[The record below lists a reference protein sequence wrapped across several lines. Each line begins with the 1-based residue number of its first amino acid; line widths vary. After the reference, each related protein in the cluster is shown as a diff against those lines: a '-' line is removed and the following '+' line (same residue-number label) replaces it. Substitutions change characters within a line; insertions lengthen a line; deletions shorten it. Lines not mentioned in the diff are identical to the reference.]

1 MSYIIV
7 VEDSPQYF
15 WCEDRAKK
23 NMLTKVE
30 STTRRKGKNEIDVD
44 NFALIQDEYVQLKSV
59 STEDKKV
66 KYSWSAVD
74 RAAEWAIINL
84 FYAPPHYSEIPIE
97 WFNDLTY
104 INHKPL
110 PLMPNSR
117 KRANPYT
124 QIIEKRQKTEEDDDE
139 INFLLGEKGFR
150 TGPSMSFIMVRKST
164 NCGKCDPDDAPDL
177 MLPYFKLYQFFKQCP
192 RFFIAYQFDDIC
204 LQHGLGMPGL
214 LNKSAN
220 DWIKKSEEY
229 SKFIKEAITPIPDL
243 EDFFLIDEETFYC
256 VGEHSKIYANP
267 ELLKMSRKV
276 SDS

>member
-1 MSYIIV
+1 M

-44 NFALIQDEYVQLKSV
+44 NFALIQDEYVQLKSAF
-59 STEDKKV
+59 TEDKKV

-110 PLMPNSR
+110 RLMPDTR

-124 QIIEKRQKTEEDDDE
+124 QIIEKRQKIEEE
-139 INFLLGEKGFR
+139 
-150 TGPSMSFIMVRKST
+150 
-164 NCGKCDPDDAPDL
+164 
-177 MLPYFKLYQFFKQCP
+177 
-192 RFFIAYQFDDIC
+192 
-204 LQHGLGMPGL
+204 
-214 LNKSAN
+214 
-220 DWIKKSEEY
+220 
-229 SKFIKEAITPIPDL
+229 
-243 EDFFLIDEETFYC
+243 
-256 VGEHSKIYANP
+256 
-267 ELLKMSRKV
+267 
-276 SDS
+276 